1 MLFLT
6 SFFPRLITSAGW
18 NDVLDPLMAQPP
30 DCDMDYM
37 NQPNGNCGH
46 PVIAIVF
53 FVSFIIINFMI
64 VINMYIAVILENFN
78 QAHKEEEIGI
88 VEDDL
93 EMFYVRWS
101 K

>member
-1 MLFLT
+1 
-6 SFFPRLITSAGW
+6 
-18 NDVLDPLMAQPP
+18 MAQPP
-30 DCDMDYM
+30 DCDMEYM

-46 PVIAIVF
+46 PVIAIAF

>member
-1 MLFLT
+1 MIT
-6 SFFPRLITSAGW
+6 FFAAIHSG
-18 NDVLDPLMAQPP
+18 D
-30 DCDMDYM
+30 
-37 NQPNGNCGH
+37 CGH
-46 PVIAIVF
+46 PVIAIAF
-53 FVSFIIINFMI
+53 FVSFIIVNFMI

>member
-1 MLFLT
+1 
-6 SFFPRLITSAGW
+6 
-18 NDVLDPLMAQPP
+18 MAQPP
-30 DCDMDYM
+30 DCDITYM
-37 NQPNGNCGH
+37 KQPNGNCGH
-46 PVIAIVF
+46 PVIAIIF

-101 K
+101 KWVLVIIFTVTVQLIIFFCSLY